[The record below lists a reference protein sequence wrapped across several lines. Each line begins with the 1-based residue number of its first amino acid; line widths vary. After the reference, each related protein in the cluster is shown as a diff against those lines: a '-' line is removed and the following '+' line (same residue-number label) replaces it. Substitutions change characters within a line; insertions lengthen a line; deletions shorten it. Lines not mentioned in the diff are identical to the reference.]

1 MTVLANTFAWF
12 AVGAVLLGIG
22 TAMVY
27 PTLLAGIGDVAGPA
41 WRASAIGVYRFW
53 RDLGYAI
60 GALVAGITAD
70 LLGLSGA
77 LWIVAALTFIS
88 GLIVASRMQET
99 LATAGDM
106 RRK

>member
-1 MTVLANTFAWF
+1 V
-12 AVGAVLLGIG
+12 
-22 TAMVY
+22 
-27 PTLLAGIGDVAGPA
+27 

-60 GALVAGITAD
+60 GAVITGIAAD

-77 LWIVAALTFIS
+77 LWIVAALTFTS

-99 LATAGDM
+99 LATAGIPLGKDTA
-106 RRK
+106 R